1 MRTLTSSFI
10 LIRKYWL
17 KSHERPLHS
26 HKHCQNN
33 TRIYSD
39 KSFYSN
45 IFYISYFLYSFT
57 LCTQTCKETDI
68 FKDNG
73 FSYNFLHKV
82 SNTCFFLWVQ
92 PLIKFIISIKSI
104 MLPELIC
111 SNRHLTAYF
120 NWYCLHLKYENPTTY
135 IALYDIHSSP
145 CNSNSSSNWLSFNSL
160 KVKCAFVAYRSQ
172 IIFSKINHEHPPSTL

>member
-1 MRTLTSSFI
+1 MNDHYIHINAVRTTRVSTVTKVSTATSFI
-10 LIRKYWL
+10 YL
-17 KSHERPLHS
+17 
-26 HKHCQNN
+26 
-33 TRIYSD
+33 
-39 KSFYSN
+39 
-45 IFYISYFLYSFT
+45 ISYILLHCVLRHVKKQIYLRTMDFPTISYTKCPTLVFL
-57 LCTQTCKETDI
+57 CE
-68 FKDNG
+68 
-73 FSYNFLHKV
+73 YNHLF
-82 SNTCFFLWVQ
+82 
-92 PLIKFIISIKSI
+92 KFIISIKSI

>member
-1 MRTLTSSFI
+1 MNDHYIHINTVRTTRISTVTKVSTATSFI
-10 LIRKYWL
+10 YL
-17 KSHERPLHS
+17 
-26 HKHCQNN
+26 
-33 TRIYSD
+33 
-39 KSFYSN
+39 
-45 IFYISYFLYSFT
+45 ISYILLHCVLRHVKKQIYLRTMDFPTISYTKCPTLVFL
-57 LCTQTCKETDI
+57 CE
-68 FKDNG
+68 
-73 FSYNFLHKV
+73 YNHLF
-82 SNTCFFLWVQ
+82 
-92 PLIKFIISIKSI
+92 KFIISIKSI

>member
-1 MRTLTSSFI
+1 MNDHYIHINTVRTTRVSTVTKVSTATSFI
-10 LIRKYWL
+10 YL
-17 KSHERPLHS
+17 
-26 HKHCQNN
+26 
-33 TRIYSD
+33 
-39 KSFYSN
+39 
-45 IFYISYFLYSFT
+45 ISYILLHCVLRHVKKQIYLRTMDFPTISCTKCPTLVFL
-57 LCTQTCKETDI
+57 CE
-68 FKDNG
+68 
-73 FSYNFLHKV
+73 YNHLF
-82 SNTCFFLWVQ
+82 
-92 PLIKFIISIKSI
+92 KFIISIKSI